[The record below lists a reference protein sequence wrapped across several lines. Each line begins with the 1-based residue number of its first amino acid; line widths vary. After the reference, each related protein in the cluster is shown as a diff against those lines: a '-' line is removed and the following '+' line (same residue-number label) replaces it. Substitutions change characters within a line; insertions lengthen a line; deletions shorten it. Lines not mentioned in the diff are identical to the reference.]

1 MRARTHTCAH
11 TTVTAV
17 WDINQGYIRVVLMQ
31 ADLTSHNT
39 HTHAHTHTLAHA
51 HINTHTHI
59 HTNTHTHTHIHLSP
73 EIATISL
80 LPSS

>member
-1 MRARTHTCAH
+1 MEDQSICQHLLWPRVVYYTHIFPTCGQMRARTHTCAH

-39 HTHAHTHTLAHA
+39 HTHAHTHTR
-51 HINTHTHI
+51 TRTQ
-59 HTNTHTHTHIHLSP
+59 
-73 EIATISL
+73 
-80 LPSS
+80 